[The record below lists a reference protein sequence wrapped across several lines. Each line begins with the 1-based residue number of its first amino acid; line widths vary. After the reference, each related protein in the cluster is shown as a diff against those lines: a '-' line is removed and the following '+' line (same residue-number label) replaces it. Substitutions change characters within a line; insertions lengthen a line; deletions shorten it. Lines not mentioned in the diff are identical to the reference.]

1 MSILEQ
7 ILSSRARAEI
17 FRLLFGLEN
26 RELHGREIERRSGFT
41 IGTVRHEL
49 QKLEQLQLIIP
60 RRDSNRVYY
69 RANKIHPIYREI
81 HNLVLKTNGLVDIL
95 KEALSGTDIDMA
107 FVFGSVAQD
116 KELAESDVDLMVI
129 GHIGLRDLVHRL
141 VSVSDRIG
149 REVNPHI
156 MTMEELKF
164 RWQKGDHF
172 ITNVLQ
178 SPKLIIKGSED
189 DVARLG
195 K

>member
-1 MSILEQ
+1 MAILEH

-17 FRLLFGLEN
+17 FRLLFGLEC
-26 RELHGREIERRSGFT
+26 RELHGREIERRSGLT
-41 IGTVRHEL
+41 IGTVRPEL
-49 QKLEQLQLIIP
+49 QKLEQLQLIIS
-60 RRDSNRVYY
+60 RKDSNRIYY
-69 RANKIHPIYREI
+69 RANLRHPIYKDI
-81 HNLVLKTNGLVDIL
+81 HNLVLKTNGLVEVL

>member
-1 MSILEQ
+1 MAILEH

-60 RRDSNRVYY
+60 RRDSNRIYY

-189 DVARLG
+189 DVAGLG